1 MYDERCTMYD
11 EPSGSKHRVS
21 PSIVHR
27 TSNIVH
33 QYMRITI
40 LGSGTSCGVPQIG
53 CPCEVCT
60 STDPK
65 DKRLRCSS
73 LVEVGGKRILID
85 CSPDFRQQML
95 RIDFKPLDAV
105 LITHEHY
112 DHVGGLD
119 DLRPYSI
126 FGDVDVYAEKFCAD
140 HLMERIPYCFT
151 PKGKR
156 YPGVPA
162 INLIEMEPH
171 VPIVIKDL
179 EKTPMASEYLEDA
192 VKMKRQQVWEEL
204 QQKKEAGGEYT
215 HYDVEILPIRVMHGK
230 LPIVGFRIE
239 NFAYITDMKTI
250 PDEELPYLQGVEYMI
265 VNGLRHKEHPSHQS
279 IEDAIAFSRQLGVR
293 ETWLVH
299 MSHHIKPHAIEEKN
313 LPAGIHLA
321 YDGEVIE
328 R

>member
-1 MYDERCTMYD
+1 M
-11 EPSGSKHRVS
+11 K
-21 PSIVHR
+21 
-27 TSNIVH
+27 
-33 QYMRITI
+33 ITI

-53 CPCEVCT
+53 CPCKVCT

-65 DKRLRCSS
+65 DKRLRTSA

-85 CSPDFRQQML
+85 CGPDFRQQML

-126 FGDVDVYAEKFCAD
+126 FGYVDVYVEKFCAD
-140 HLMERIPYCFT
+140 HLMERIPYCLT
-151 PKGKR
+151 PKEKS

-162 INLIEMEPH
+162 INLIEIEPH
-171 VPIVIKDL
+171 VPIIIKDV
-179 EKTPMASEYLEDA
+179 EKVPMADEYLEDA

-204 QQKKEAGGEYT
+204 RALKEREGET
-215 HYDVEILPIRVMHGK
+215 EHGDVNILPIRVMHGK
-230 LPIVGFRIE
+230 LPIVGFRID

-250 PDEELPYLQGVEYMI
+250 PDTELPYLEGVEYMI

-279 IEDAIAFSRQLGVR
+279 IEEAITFTQKLGVK

-299 MSHHIKPHAIEEKN
+299 MSHHIEPHAIEEKT

-328 R
+328 F

>member
-1 MYDERCTMYD
+1 M
-11 EPSGSKHRVS
+11 K
-21 PSIVHR
+21 
-27 TSNIVH
+27 
-33 QYMRITI
+33 ITI

-53 CPCEVCT
+53 CPCKVCT

-65 DKRLRCSS
+65 DKRLRTSA

-85 CSPDFRQQML
+85 CGPDFRQQML

-151 PKGKR
+151 PKEKR

-162 INLIEMEPH
+162 INLIEIEPH
-171 VPIVIKDL
+171 VPIIIKDV
-179 EKTPMASEYLEDA
+179 EKVPMADEYLEDA

-204 QQKKEAGGEYT
+204 RALKEREGET
-215 HYDVEILPIRVMHGK
+215 EHGDMNILPIRVMHGK
-230 LPIVGFRIE
+230 LPIVGFRID

-250 PDEELPYLQGVEYMI
+250 PDTELPYLEGVEYMI
-265 VNGLRHKEHPSHQS
+265 VNGLLHKEHPSHQS
-279 IEDAIAFSRQLGVR
+279 IEEAITFTQKLGVK

-299 MSHHIKPHAIEEKN
+299 MSHHIEPHDIEEKT
-313 LPAGIHLA
+313 LPQGIHLA

-328 R
+328 F

>member
-1 MYDERCTMYD
+1 M
-11 EPSGSKHRVS
+11 K
-21 PSIVHR
+21 
-27 TSNIVH
+27 
-33 QYMRITI
+33 ITI

-53 CPCEVCT
+53 CPCKVCT

-65 DKRLRCSS
+65 DKRLRTSA

-85 CSPDFRQQML
+85 CGPDFRQQML

-151 PKGKR
+151 PKEKR

-162 INLIEMEPH
+162 INLIEIEPH
-171 VPIVIKDL
+171 VPIIIKDV
-179 EKTPMASEYLEDA
+179 EKVPMADKYLEDA

-204 QQKKEAGGEYT
+204 RALKEREGET
-215 HYDVEILPIRVMHGK
+215 EHGDVNILPIRVMHGK
-230 LPIVGFRIE
+230 LPIVGFRID

-250 PDEELPYLQGVEYMI
+250 PDTELPYLEGVEYMI

-279 IEDAIAFSRQLGVR
+279 IEEAITFTQKLGV
-293 ETWLVH
+293 
-299 MSHHIKPHAIEEKN
+299 
-313 LPAGIHLA
+313 
-321 YDGEVIE
+321 
-328 R
+328 

>member
-1 MYDERCTMYD
+1 M
-11 EPSGSKHRVS
+11 K
-21 PSIVHR
+21 I
-27 TSNIVH
+27 I
-33 QYMRITI
+33 I

-53 CPCEVCT
+53 CTCEVCT

-73 LVEVGGKRILID
+73 LLEVRGKRILFD
-85 CSPDFRQQML
+85 CSPDFREQML
-95 RIDFKPLDAV
+95 RLDDFKPFDAV

-126 FGDVDVYAEKFCAD
+126 FGDVNVYAEKFCAD

-151 PKGKR
+151 PLDKR
-156 YPGVPA
+156 YPGVPTL
-162 INLIEMEPH
+162 NLIEMEPH
-171 VPIVIKDL
+171 VPIILD
-179 EKTPMASEYLEDA
+179 
-192 VKMKRQQVWEEL
+192 
-204 QQKKEAGGEYT
+204 
-215 HYDVEILPIRVMHGK
+215 DVEIIPIRVMHGK
-230 LPIVGFRIE
+230 LPIVGFRID

-250 PDEELPYLQGVEYMI
+250 PYSELEYLQSIDYMI

-279 IEDAIAFSRQLGVR
+279 IDDAIAFAQKLGVK
-293 ETWLVH
+293 EAWLIH
-299 MSHHIKPHAIEEKN
+299 MSHHIQKHQQEEKS

-328 R
+328 F

>member
-1 MYDERCTMYD
+1 M
-11 EPSGSKHRVS
+11 K
-21 PSIVHR
+21 
-27 TSNIVH
+27 
-33 QYMRITI
+33 ITI

-53 CPCEVCT
+53 CPCKVCT

-65 DKRLRCSS
+65 DKRLRTSA

-85 CSPDFRQQML
+85 CGPDFRQQML

-151 PKGKR
+151 PKEKR

-162 INLIEMEPH
+162 INLIEIEPH
-171 VPIVIKDL
+171 VPIIIKDV
-179 EKTPMASEYLEDA
+179 EKVPMADEYLEDV
-192 VKMKRQQVWEEL
+192 VKMKRLQVWEEL
-204 QQKKEAGGEYT
+204 RALKEREGET
-215 HYDVEILPIRVMHGK
+215 EHGDVNILPIRVMHGK
-230 LPIVGFRIE
+230 LPIVGFRID

-250 PDEELPYLQGVEYMI
+250 PETELPYLEGVEYMI

-279 IEDAIAFSRQLGVR
+279 IEEAITFTQKLGVK

-299 MSHHIKPHAIEEKN
+299 MSHHIEPHDIEEKT
-313 LPAGIHLA
+313 LPQGIHLA

-328 R
+328 F

>member
-1 MYDERCTMYD
+1 M
-11 EPSGSKHRVS
+11 K
-21 PSIVHR
+21 
-27 TSNIVH
+27 
-33 QYMRITI
+33 ITI

-53 CPCEVCT
+53 CTCEVCT

-73 LVEVGGKRILID
+73 LLEVRGKRILFD

-95 RIDFKPLDAV
+95 GLDFKQLDAV

-126 FGDVDVYAEKFCAD
+126 FGDVNVYAEKFCAD

-151 PKGKR
+151 PLDKR
-156 YPGVPA
+156 YPGVPTL
-162 INLIEMEPH
+162 NLIEMEPH
-171 VPIVIKDL
+171 VPIV
-179 EKTPMASEYLEDA
+179 
-192 VKMKRQQVWEEL
+192 V
-204 QQKKEAGGEYT
+204 G
-215 HYDVEILPIRVMHGK
+215 DVEILPIRVMHGK

-250 PDEELPYLQGVEYMI
+250 LGSELPLLQGVDYMI

-279 IEDAIAFSRQLGVR
+279 MEDAIAFAQKLGVK
-293 ETWLVH
+293 EAWLIH
-299 MSHHIKPHAIEEKN
+299 MSHHIKPHAEEEKT
-313 LPAGIHLA
+313 LPVGIHLA
-321 YDGEVIE
+321 YDGEVIAF
-328 R
+328 